1 MSGSNDQA
9 LGRIG
14 RVALKREFA
23 SVLTDPTRGIYGK
36 RLLPTDAVL
45 STRGGS
51 AGLLIYED
59 LERDPQ
65 VSAVLQKRRLSL
77 VGREWSVKPGDDSAS
92 AAAVAD
98 LVREAFEA
106 LPFDRVVEDA
116 LAALLTG
123 IAVLE
128 VMWEQRGD
136 RLLPNALLARNPRRF
151 AFEDGEGG
159 VPALKLLT
167 RARMLDGD
175 DVPDRKFIVHR
186 FGGRYGDPWGLGLG
200 NRLFWPVYFKR
211 QGVGFWMA
219 ALEKFGQPT
228 VIGSYPVGATNDQ
241 LLVLEA
247 ALAAVSSDTG
257 VMYPEGMAVQLL
269 EATRAGSFDTYQ
281 TLARYMD
288 DEISKIVLGET
299 LSTNAGQNGSRALG
313 EVHNQVRLEIT
324 KADADSLSGTM
335 NATLVRWIVELN
347 APGYA
352 GPLPRIWWEVA
363 EGEDLNARAERD
375 VKIGSLGFA
384 PTLDYITGTYGEGWE
399 LKAPQPGLNRLLP
412 GVAPSAAFAQA
423 SDPRD
428 AADLLAEQLDRIT
441 GTLQDAALDQV
452 RGLLERSAGL
462 VEFRD
467 GLARLFPDLGTE
479 KMAVLMGEALALA
492 NLAGRSDLTDGV
504 A

>member
-1 MSGSNDQA
+1 MSGSNDQVP
-9 LGRIG
+9 GRLG

-23 SVLTDPTRGIYGK
+23 SVLSDPTRGIYGR
-36 RLLPTDAVL
+36 RLLPTDTVL

-51 AGLLIYED
+51 AGLLVYED

-65 VSAVLQKRRLSL
+65 VSAVLQKRRLAL
-77 VGREWSVKPGDDSAS
+77 VGREWSVKPGDESAA
-92 AAAVAD
+92 AAAVAE
-98 LVREAFEA
+98 LVREAIEA
-106 LPFDRVVEDA
+106 LAFDRVVEDA

-123 IAVLE
+123 LSVLE

-136 RLLPNALLARNPRRF
+136 RLLPAGLIPRNPRRF
-151 AFEDGEGG
+151 GFEVGQDGT
-159 VPALKLLT
+159 PMLKLLT
-167 RARMLDGD
+167 RQSMLDGD
-175 DVPDRKFIVHR
+175 EVPARKFIVHR

-228 VIGSYPVGATNDQ
+228 VIGRYPTGSSAEQQDE
-241 LLVLEA
+241 L
-247 ALAAVSSDTG
+247 LAAVSAIASDTG
-257 VMYPEGMAVQLL
+257 VTFPEGMVVELL
-269 EATRAGSFDTYQ
+269 EAKRAGSFDSYQ
-281 TLARYMD
+281 TLAAYMD
-288 DEISKIVLGET
+288 DEIAKIVLGET

-313 EVHNQVRLEIT
+313 QVHNQVRLEIT

-352 GPLPRIWWEVA
+352 GPLPKIWWEVDQD
-363 EGEDLNARAERD
+363 EDLNARAERD

-384 PTLDYITGTYGEGWE
+384 PTLDYITETYGEGWE
-399 LKAPQPGLNRLLP
+399 LKAPPPGLNRLLP
-412 GVAPSAAFAQA
+412 GLAPAAAFAQA
-423 SDPRD
+423 SEPRD
-428 AADLLAEQLDRIT
+428 TADLLAAQLDQIT

-452 RGLLERSAGL
+452 RGLLERSASL

-467 GLARLFPDLGTE
+467 GLTKLFPDLGTE
-479 KMAVLMGEALALA
+479 KMAALMGEALALA